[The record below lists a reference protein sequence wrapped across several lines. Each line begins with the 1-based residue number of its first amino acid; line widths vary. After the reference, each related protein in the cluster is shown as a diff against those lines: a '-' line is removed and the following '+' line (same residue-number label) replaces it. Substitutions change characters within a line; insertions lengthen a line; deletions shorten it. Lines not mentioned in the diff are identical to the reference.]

1 MIMALGMRAIR
12 KLAKIQNLI
21 GKVVGPNGTP
31 EKINSAEI
39 KKEKQ
44 PGEIFARLITYFM
57 FIRVEK
63 KRRNIHPF
71 QQV

>member
-12 KLAKIQNLI
+12 KLAKMQNLI

-31 EKINSAEI
+31 EKINRAEI

-44 PGEIFARLITYFM
+44 PAEIFARLITYFM

-63 KRRNIHPF
+63 KIINIHPF
-71 QQV
+71 PQV